1 MRAKFVVPLND
12 MDSLQQ
18 FVSPILH
25 QIFESKT
32 SLACI
37 NGGIENVFMESIKK
51 DVCQICKLDLWPFM
65 SNCIYDLCCKCFIL
79 EGLWSINNV
88 NSKNDKLPFSDIIC
102 FSMPINSRKLCF
114 HKSLTMFE

>member
-51 DVCQICKLDLWPFM
+51 DVCQICKLDLCQTV
-65 SNCIYDLCCKCFIL
+65 SASTVY
-79 EGLWSINNV
+79 GQ
-88 NSKNDKLPFSDIIC
+88 
-102 FSMPINSRKLCF
+102 
-114 HKSLTMFE
+114 LTFY